1 MARRLTRTAGPEH
14 PLLFVDARDIP
25 APPSRPV
32 PRAAE
37 ALDGFSAVVR
47 AAEAVP
53 LDELGS
59 IGAGR
64 AVVVAGERAPAPGDW
79 QATGMLDDGRAV
91 VPLLLPARAAA
102 RLRSAAAARFL
113 LVTGVTREH
122 PAGTAVEIAEVADLR
137 ELARSWAASAAA
149 SAGGGGSRRR

>member
-14 PLLFVDARDIP
+14 PLLFADARDIP
-25 APPSRPV
+25 TPPSRPA
-32 PRAAE
+32 PRAAD
-37 ALDGFSAVVR
+37 ALDGFAEVVR

-53 LDELGS
+53 LDELGL

-79 QATGMLDDGRAV
+79 QASGMLDDGRAV
-91 VPLLLPARAAA
+91 VPLLLPDRAAA
-102 RLRSAAAARFL
+102 RLRTAAAARFL
-113 LVTGVTREH
+113 LVTGITREH

-137 ELARSWAASAAA
+137 ELARTWAASAAS
-149 SAGGGGSRRR
+149 SAGGGASRRR

>member
-14 PLLFVDARDIP
+14 PLLFADARDIP
-25 APPSRPV
+25 VPPSMPM

-37 ALDGFSAVVR
+37 ALDGFADVVR

-53 LDELGS
+53 LDELGL
-59 IGAGR
+59 IGTGR

-137 ELARSWAASAAA
+137 ELARTWAASAAA
-149 SAGGGGSRRR
+149 SAGEAGPRRR